1 MYNLYYGSNLV
12 NPSLFFTNK
21 DFPPLFYNILCPTD
35 NVFMDTCPLASPDYI
50 HFGDEFSYHQ
60 DLLSVF

>member
-12 NPSLFFTNK
+12 NPSLFLQIKIF
-21 DFPPLFYNILCPTD
+21 FPLFYNTLCSTD
-35 NVFMDTCPLASPDYI
+35 NVLMDTCPLASPDYI